1 MISRVSLRGE
11 PVTAEATL
19 PDGRLLLVRISVAAD
34 AYIPR
39 RDLST
44 VALELI
50 ADGRVEATVNTL
62 LGPSQVGE
70 ARKLARNVAARLQSG
85 ELPPTASAIEPLAD
99 SLP

>member
-1 MISRVSLRGE
+1 VSLRGQ
-11 PVTAEATL
+11 PVTEETTL

-44 VALELI
+44 VALELV

-62 LGPSQVGE
+62 LGPNQVGE
-70 ARKLARNVAARLQSG
+70 ARKLARDVAAKLQSG
-85 ELPPTASAIEPLAD
+85 ELIPTASAIEPLAD

>member
-1 MISRVSLRGE
+1 VSLRGQ
-11 PVTAEATL
+11 PVMEEATL
-19 PDGRLLLVRISVAAD
+19 PDGRLLVVRIAVAAD

-44 VALELI
+44 VALELV

-62 LGPSQVGE
+62 LGPNQVGE
-70 ARKLARNVAARLQSG
+70 ARKLARDVAAKLQSG
-85 ELPPTASAIEPLAD
+85 ELTPTAAAIEPLAD

>member
-1 MISRVSLRGE
+1 VSLRGD
-11 PVTAEATL
+11 PVVEETML
-19 PDGRLLLVRISVAAD
+19 PDGRRLAVRVCVAAD

-39 RDLST
+39 RDLTT

-62 LGPSQVGE
+62 LAPNQVGE
-70 ARKLARNVAARLQSG
+70 ARRLAHDVAAKLESG
-85 ELPPTASAIEPLAD
+85 ELTPTASAIEPLAD